1 MEPGAIVYDG
11 ALLAAIPIALAAGL
25 LSFLSPCVLPLVPG
39 YLGFVSGMATTGQAS
54 LRSLPSSSETTMVAS
69 RSRLITGVL
78 LFIGGFTVV
87 FLVAFVV
94 TGSLGLYL
102 IQFRDILIRIS
113 GVFVILMGLVFVGAF
128 GRLQRTV
135 RPTVRKNIGL
145 AGAPLLGAAM
155 GIGWAPCIGPTLA
168 TILVIAA
175 NTGDVARAA
184 TLGLAYSLGL
194 GIPFLL
200 IALGFGWASN
210 AMSFLRRHIRTIN
223 LIGGTLL
230 IMLGILMVTGV
241 WTAVM
246 SYLGSLAGSIQLP
259 L

>member
-11 ALLAAIPIALAAGL
+11 ALLAAIPIAVLAGL

-39 YLGFVSGMATTGQAS
+39 YLGFVSGMAATNPVGAGRDEGAGTV
-54 LRSLPSSSETTMVAS
+54 VAI
-69 RSRLITGVL
+69 RFRLIVGVL
-78 LFIGGFTVV
+78 LFIGGFTAV
-87 FLVAFVV
+87 FLVAFVI
-94 TGSLGLYL
+94 TGAAGLYL
-102 IQFRDILIRIS
+102 MQYRDILIRIA
-113 GVFVILMGLVFVGAF
+113 GAFVIVMGLVFIGAF
-128 GRLQRTV
+128 AQFQRTL
-135 RPTVRKNIGL
+135 RPTIRTNLGL

-175 NTGDVARAA
+175 NTGDIPRAA

-200 IALGFGWASN
+200 IALGIGWASN
-210 AMSFLRRHIRTIN
+210 AMTFVRRHIRTIN
-223 LIGGTLL
+223 LIGGILL
-230 IMLGILMVTGV
+230 IVLGVLMITGV
-241 WTAVM
+241 WTTVM
-246 SYLGSLAGSIQLP
+246 SYLGSLAASVQLP

>member
-1 MEPGAIVYDG
+1 MGAGAIVYDG

-39 YLGFVSGMATTGQAS
+39 YLGFVSGMATSTPTPGPDGS
-54 LRSLPSSSETTMVAS
+54 TTTTAVTS
-69 RSRLITGVL
+69 RSRLIIGVL
-78 LFIGGFTVV
+78 LFIGGFTAV
-87 FLVAFVV
+87 FLVAFVI

-102 IQFRDILIRIS
+102 IQYRDLLIRAA
-113 GVFVILMGLVFVGAF
+113 GVFVIVMGLVFVGVF
-128 GRLQRTV
+128 GRFQRTL
-135 RPTVRKNIGL
+135 RPTIRSNMGL

-175 NTGDVARAA
+175 NTGDIPRAA

-200 IALGFGWASN
+200 IALGIGWASN
-210 AMSFLRRHIRTIN
+210 TMGYLRRHVRTIN
-223 LIGGTLL
+223 LIGGSLL
-230 IMLGILMVTGV
+230 ILLGVLMVTGV